1 MSCRAAIA
9 WALMVQLVRSGGAG
23 TTRLTEVRNGTCLI
37 FSARPRQGV
46 LIEGVTGLQP
56 AVRLPPLTTARHPWP
71 FRIPCSVDRQRLVK
85 RLGLLSAPD
94 RARAVTPEQQIQ
106 VIAAYL
112 SACNACNGDE
122 MLRFLHP
129 NGVFRNHGFFFGW
142 QQRDGD
148 HG

>member
-56 AVRLPPLTTARHPWP
+56 AVRLPPLTTAAIPGP
-71 FRIPCSVDRQRLVK
+71 FGS
-85 RLGLLSAPD
+85 SA
-94 RARAVTPEQQIQ
+94 AW
-106 VIAAYL
+106 IA
-112 SACNACNGDE
+112 NG
-122 MLRFLHP
+122 
-129 NGVFRNHGFFFGW
+129 W
-142 QQRDGD
+142 
-148 HG
+148 